1 MKCTRIIFRCIYT
14 CNMTWKT
21 DFCLIMRLT
30 LVVFLIY
37 GISSLLEF
45 RNHMRYET
53 KMIMVIMSFNYAN
66 SIHATMY
73 YYISC
78 CCLVKGNLSSYCYC
92 RFMSWSSAN
101 YSVIMIYNIY
111 HCHFTRIFLVIY
123 YSCICNIFS
132 KMLKGKCYLT
142 YSDPAEHK

>member
-1 MKCTRIIFRCIYT
+1 MKCTKI
-14 CNMTWKT
+14 
-21 DFCLIMRLT
+21 IMRLT
-30 LVVFLIY
+30 LVIFLIY

-66 SIHATMY
+66 SIHATKY

-123 YSCICNIFS
+123 YTCICNIFS